1 MDTQKVNERS
11 ITSRESKNFLKKFL
25 EEFDYLGPKLENHK
39 KSRNTMD
46 TYQFTVDRMSKNL
59 IDKLTSHSKVKDV
72 YYHPVFPPQ
81 GYGIALRYKI
91 YVFYNKVKKRT
102 RTRRTTRA

>member
-1 MDTQKVNERS
+1 MVTQKINERS

-39 KSRNTMD
+39 KSRNTVD
-46 TYQFTVDRMSKNL
+46 TYQFTLDRMSRGL
-59 IDKLTSHSKVKDV
+59 INSLTEHPKVKDV
-72 YYHPVFPPQ
+72 YYHPVFPPN
-81 GYGIALRYKI
+81 GYGISLRYKV

-102 RTRRTTRA
+102 RRAPRT